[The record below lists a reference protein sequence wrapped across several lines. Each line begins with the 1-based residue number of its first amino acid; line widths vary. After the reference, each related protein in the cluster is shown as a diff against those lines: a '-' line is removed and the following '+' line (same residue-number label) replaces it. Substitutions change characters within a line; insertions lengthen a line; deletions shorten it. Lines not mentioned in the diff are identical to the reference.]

1 MDKSE
6 EARWDKLVSQ
16 PDWYVKHWREIWAIS
31 KLESGH
37 PRKVAARMYFED
49 RLKTGRIALADHG
62 DNLDI
67 QRLPIDTIVIHH
79 TSNMVPY
86 TLDKMN
92 AVQLLNVYV
101 PYYLNPRV
109 KGEEHLKNQPIWSNH
124 IIEGK
129 QVFYAYHWFVRMDGS
144 VERLLTD
151 DQIGWHAGNWDINC
165 RSVAICLDNDFSNQ
179 DPSPVVL
186 RAVAKIIE
194 EHYSGVQADRVL
206 GHREVNDKTTCPGG
220 NFLGGWKQQLID
232 LI

>member
-1 MDKSE
+1 
-6 EARWDKLVSQ
+6 
-16 PDWYVKHWREIWAIS
+16 
-31 KLESGH
+31 
-37 PRKVAARMYFED
+37 
-49 RLKTGRIALADHG
+49 
-62 DNLDI
+62 
-67 QRLPIDTIVIHH
+67 
-79 TSNMVPY
+79 
-86 TLDKMN
+86 MN

-101 PYYLNPRV
+101 PYFMNPTV
-109 KGEEHLKNQPIWSNH
+109 EEEKHLKHQPIWSNH
-124 IIEGK
+124 IVEGK

-165 RSVAICLDNDFSNQ
+165 RSVAICLDNDYSNQ

-186 RAVAKIIE
+186 RAAAKIIK

-220 NFLGGWKQQLID
+220 NFLGGWKQQLIG